1 MKSTRDISRLIGTS
15 PRNVLLIAARLG
27 LKPSKFGK
35 ANVWTAAQLRRIQQT
50 RSKA

>member
-1 MKSTRDISRLIGTS
+1 MKSTRDIASLIGTS

-27 LKPSKFGK
+27 LKPAKFGK
-35 ANVWTAAQLRRIQQT
+35 ANVWTPCQVRRIQQT